1 MRKRTY
7 GAEKAEQW
15 LPLGWKRDGLE
26 MPQGNFSVVGNVLH
40 LDEVGAMQ
48 MSAFVKELLTSG
60 LCTSLNKN
68 YISIKNYK
76 NKGNC
81 SKSILCQ
88 MLEAIRLRCLLTLG
102 KIHPA
107 D

>member
-1 MRKRTY
+1 
-7 GAEKAEQW
+7 
-15 LPLGWKRDGLE
+15 

-40 LDEVGAMQ
+40 FDEVWAMQ
-48 MSAFVKELLTSG
+48 VSAFVKELPTSG

-68 YISIKNYK
+68 YISIINYK

-88 MLEAIRLRCLLTLG
+88 IDA
-102 KIHPA
+102 
-107 D
+107 